1 MEAYSND
8 IFCLSH
14 RLVSSE
20 SKASGNSSFS
30 VVGPHGLAVMERDRA
45 AKEDVGIPNKYYFL
59 FFKKKTTEL
68 NNPCSVAMVCVD
80 GDK

>member
-1 MEAYSND
+1 M
-8 IFCLSH
+8 
-14 RLVSSE
+14 
-20 SKASGNSSFS
+20 
-30 VVGPHGLAVMERDRA
+30 VVRHGGTVMERDRA

-59 FFKKKTTEL
+59 FLKKKNQQL

>member
-1 MEAYSND
+1 M
-8 IFCLSH
+8 
-14 RLVSSE
+14 
-20 SKASGNSSFS
+20 
-30 VVGPHGLAVMERDRA
+30 VVRHGGTVMERDRA

-59 FFKKKTTEL
+59 FLKKKKNKQL